1 MVVSR
6 ASLPN
11 APATPEVRLRVVPG
25 TGREDDLSGVQLLG
39 PRTDAAP
46 APLGLRW
53 PAALAAAQDR
63 VRTAGQADRIVEELV
78 GAASNLVD
86 ATASAALL
94 DKGVL
99 VRKAA
104 TDGGAA
110 VQVGAVMSVEGTI
123 CGTAVAQRR
132 VVRTGSHLDVR
143 PGGLPA
149 VGDDVLSSA
158 CCPGARSHLAVP
170 LMDAGVVLGVLSLTA
185 DQRGWFDDG
194 DQHSVTLLA
203 GVAARALAGLTLP
216 RTGALA
222 GDTFRED
229 QTDPP
234 RLRGADRLPRPG
246 HQPPASLHGLG
257 LWSWD
262 AATGAT
268 TYSDSVGAIFGL
280 GPHDDLSVD
289 RIRAALHPDDLPRF
303 EAALTRQLAGAP
315 SVAGTFRV
323 NAPDGERQVHAW
335 GEIRRGPGGVV
346 AGAWGAAVDVTDRER
361 QAATLRSTLAG
372 LRAAQEL
379 TGLGV
384 WEWHPREGRLEW
396 SPEMFRIAGLEPGE
410 ACPSLELWHR
420 LVHPDDL
427 ARAMRLD
434 ALADEGGSTVET
446 FRVFGMDGQQ
456 RHVQAWSTVIPANG
470 ASARVVAGAVVDVSR
485 QVEDRVELERR
496 SSTDP
501 VTKLANRLG
510 FERRMKNL
518 LDDDRRNVGLLL
530 LDLDR
535 FKMVNDSLGHQVG
548 DRLLVEVARRLE
560 RVAPAGSL
568 TARMGGDEFVVV
580 PPPGVGWRDLRTIAQ
595 DVVEVLRVPFSLN
608 ENGTGE
614 VLFCPASVGVTCTSG
629 RRVDIDDLLSE
640 ADLAL
645 YRAKDD
651 GRDRYVVFDDA
662 LRERARGRHRAEQM
676 LRAALEEDRLVLQ
689 YQPIV
694 DFTHGRVVG
703 AEALVRMRAE
713 DGETLLP
720 PESFVD
726 VAEDIGLVVELDCW
740 VLETALSQL
749 ARWLQHAPSSQ
760 VPWLAVNVSPRSM
773 EHPRIV
779 RAVLEGLHRRGLPP
793 HLLKVE
799 LTESSFLSSLPGGEK
814 ALQKLIANQIPVGI
828 DDFGT
833 GYSALAYLTRFELD
847 FMKIDRSFVASVGQD
862 ARADAVVTAIVA
874 LAHAH
879 RMKVTA
885 EGVETPRQA
894 RRLREIGC
902 DFAQGFHFGR
912 PGDASRILRG

>member
-1 MVVSR
+1 MAVSR
-6 ASLPN
+6 PSPTTGTGA
-11 APATPEVRLRVVPG
+11 EVHLRVVPG
-25 TGREDDLSGVQLLG
+25 TGRDEDLSGTHLLG
-39 PRTDAAP
+39 PRGD
-46 APLGLRW
+46 LGIISRGVRW
-53 PAALAAAQDR
+53 PATLAAAQAR
-63 VRTAGQADRIVEELV
+63 VRAAGHVDSILDELV
-78 GAASNLVD
+78 GAAASLVD
-86 ATASAALL
+86 ASASAALVDQGAL
-94 DKGVL
+94 I
-99 VRKAA
+99 RKAA
-104 TDGGAA
+104 VAGGRA
-110 VQVGAVMSVEGTI
+110 VHVGALVPIEGTI
-123 CGTAVAQRR
+123 CGTAVTERR
-132 VVRTGSHLDVR
+132 VVRTGSDLPQR
-143 PGGLPA
+143 AGTLPGHGEA
-149 VGDDVLSSA
+149 ALSSA

-170 LMDAGVVLGVLSLTA
+170 LTDGDAVLGVLSLTA
-185 DQRGWFDDG
+185 EQRGWFDDG
-194 DQHSVTLLA
+194 DQASVALLA
-203 GVAARALAGLTLP
+203 GVAARALAGVAP
-216 RTGALA
+216 RGSGRLA
-222 GDTFRED
+222 VTHS
-229 QTDPP
+229 DPDAGH
-234 RLRGADRLPRPG
+234 RLDSAAPFTRPG
-246 HQPPASLHGLG
+246 VLPPASLHGLG

-268 TYSDSVGAIFGL
+268 THSASVGEIVGL
-280 GPHDDLSVD
+280 GPADQLTIDT
-289 RIRAALHPDDLPRF
+289 IRAALHPDDLPRF
-303 EAALTRQLAGAP
+303 ESALTRQLAGAP
-315 SVAGTFRV
+315 SVACTFRV
-323 NAPDGERQVHAW
+323 NALDGERQVHAW
-335 GEIRRGPGGVV
+335 GEVRRGPGGVL
-346 AGAWGAAVDVTDRER
+346 AGAWGAVVDVTDRER
-361 QAATLRSTLAG
+361 QAAALRSTLAG

-396 SPEMFRIAGLEPGE
+396 SPEMFRIAGLEPGQTR
-410 ACPSLELWHR
+410 PSLELWHR
-420 LVHPDDL
+420 LVHPDDR

-434 ALADEGGSTVET
+434 ALADEGGGTVET
-446 FRVFGMDGQQ
+446 FRLFGMDGEQ
-456 RHVQAWSTVIPANG
+456 RHVQAWSTVIPADG

-518 LDDDRRNVGLLL
+518 LEDDRRDVGLLL

-580 PPPGVGWRDLRTIAQ
+580 PPPGVGWRELRAIAQ

-614 VLFCPASVGVTCTSG
+614 VLFCPASVGVTCSSG
-629 RRVDIDDLLSE
+629 RRVGIDDLLSE

-662 LRERARGRHRAEQM
+662 LRERARGRHRAEQL
-676 LRAALEEDRLVLQ
+676 LRAALDENRLVLQ

-713 DGETLLP
+713 DDETLLP
-720 PESFVD
+720 PEMFVD
-726 VAEDIGLVVELDCW
+726 VAEDVGLVVELDCW

-773 EHPRIV
+773 EHPRVV
-779 RAVLEGLHRRGLPP
+779 RTLLDGLASRRLPP

-799 LTESSFLSSLPGGEK
+799 LTENSFLSSLPGGEK
-814 ALQKLIANQIPVGI
+814 ALQTLIANQVPVGI

-847 FMKIDRSFVASVGQD
+847 FMKIDRSFVASVGQE

-902 DFAQGFHFGR
+902 DFAQGYHFGR

>member
-1 MVVSR
+1 MGGSGSPS
-6 ASLPN
+6 A
-11 APATPEVRLRVVPG
+11 AATTTEPYLRVVPG
-25 TGREDDLSGVQLLG
+25 TGRDDDLTGALLLG
-39 PRTDAAP
+39 PRTDSGF
-46 APLGLRW
+46 LFRGVGW

-63 VRTAGQADRIVEELV
+63 VRAAASRADALLEELV
-78 GAASNLVD
+78 GAASSLVD
-86 ATASAALL
+86 AAASAALL
-94 DKGVL
+94 EGSTL

-104 TDGGAA
+104 TAGGLGLLVGDLVPTEGTVCGAA
-110 VQVGAVMSVEGTI
+110 VASRQAVM
-123 CGTAVAQRR
+123 
-132 VVRTGSHLDVR
+132 TGGSTPATLAGA
-143 PGGLPA
+143 PGIRG
-149 VGDDVLSSA
+149 VGDPSGV
-158 CCPGARSHLAVP
+158 CCPGARSHLAIP
-170 LMDAGVVLGVLSLTA
+170 LVDAGAVLGVLALTS
-185 DQRGWFDDG
+185 DQPGWFDERDES
-194 DQHSVTLLA
+194 SVSLLA
-203 GVAARALAGLTLP
+203 GVAARALAGLPLQRDSVTLHAGGVLS
-216 RTGALA
+216 GALA
-222 GDTFRED
+222 PEVEV
-229 QTDPP
+229 
-234 RLRGADRLPRPG
+234 LGAAGRHP
-246 HQPPASLHGLG
+246 PPASLHGLG

-262 AATGAT
+262 AATGQT
-268 TYSDSVGAIFGL
+268 TCSPSVADLLGL
-280 GPHDDLSVD
+280 TPHDQLSLD
-289 RIRAALHPDDLPRF
+289 HLRNSLHPDDLPRF
-303 EAALTRQLAGAP
+303 ETALTRQLAGAP
-315 SVAGTFRV
+315 GVAGTFRV
-323 NAPDGERQVHAW
+323 KAPDGERQVHAW
-335 GEIRRGPGGVV
+335 GEVRRSRSGAVT
-346 AGAWGAAVDVTDRER
+346 GAWGAAVDVTDRER

-384 WEWHPREGRLEW
+384 WEWHPREGRLAW

-410 ACPSLELWHR
+410 AKPSLELWHR
-420 LVHPDDL
+420 LIHPDDR

-434 ALADEGGSTVET
+434 ELADEGGGTVET
-446 FRVFGMDGQQ
+446 FRVHGMDGQQ
-456 RHVQAWSTVIPANG
+456 RHVQAWSTVIPADG
-470 ASARVVAGAVVDVSR
+470 ASSRVVAGAVVDVSR

-510 FERRMKNL
+510 FERLIKGL
-518 LDDDRRNVGLLL
+518 LDDRRDVGLLL

-560 RVAPAGSL
+560 SVAPAGSL
-568 TARMGGDEFVVV
+568 TARMGGDEFLLV
-580 PPPGVGWRDLRTIAQ
+580 PPPGLGWRELRTIAQ
-595 DVVEVLRVPFSLN
+595 DVVEALRVPFSLN
-608 ENGTGE
+608 DNGE

-629 RRVDIDDLLSE
+629 RRVDIDVLLSE

-651 GRDRYVVFDDA
+651 GRDRYAVFDGA
-662 LRERARGRHRAEQM
+662 LRERARGRHRAEQL
-676 LRAALEEDRLVLQ
+676 LRAALEENRLVLQ

-703 AEALVRMRAE
+703 AEALVRMRAD

-720 PESFVD
+720 PESFID

-749 ARWLQHAPSSQ
+749 ARWLMHAPSAQ

-779 RAVLEGLHRRGLPP
+779 RTLLDGLEVRGLPP

-814 ALQKLIANQIPVGI
+814 ALQELIRHQIPVGI

-847 FMKIDRSFVASVGQD
+847 FMKIDRSFVSSVGQA

-879 RMKVTA
+879 GMKVTA

-902 DFAQGFHFGR
+902 DFAQGYHFGR